1 LSDFKSFEVAGWTTE
16 GKALRYDAL
25 AGRVT
30 RAVVEPL
37 LDALDVQA
45 GERFLDVATGPGHL
59 AAAAATRGAR
69 AVGVDVS
76 LDMLA
81 LARERY
87 ADVAFVEGDAEQ
99 LPFANDAFD
108 AAAAAFVLHHVPQP
122 CRVTAELLRVAPR
135 AAVATWAP
143 SEEQPL
149 FASFGAAFDDAGAT
163 AADLRRGPSREE
175 LGREDVLAAL
185 LPGARVFTV
194 GFEHE
199 FADARSLFD
208 GFLEGSVNTAARL
221 AAQPPDV
228 QASVRDGF
236 ARRLDPYR
244 RGKTIVLPVS
254 VKVAVAGRL
263 SRSP

>member
-45 GERFLDVATGPGHL
+45 GERFLDVATGPGNL

-163 AADLRRGPSREE
+163 AADLRRGPRAKSWDAKTSSRRCFPARAFSRSASSTSSRTLVRSSTASSKEASTPPRASPRSRPTSKRACAT
-175 LGREDVLAAL
+175 GSPAAST
-185 LPGARVFTV
+185 RTV
-194 GFEHE
+194 
-199 FADARSLFD
+199 
-208 GFLEGSVNTAARL
+208 AAR
-221 AAQPPDV
+221 
-228 QASVRDGF
+228 
-236 ARRLDPYR
+236 
-244 RGKTIVLPVS
+244 
-254 VKVAVAGRL
+254 
-263 SRSP
+263 RSCCRCP